1 MSVVNKAMTQMIKL
15 YTCTYMLKLIMV
27 STYANKKVIQT
38 MNNETT
44 ERNDPDS
51 VSIEEMDFTHLQPR
65 RFLTVL
71 TYHVFL
77 ILTTF
82 INREIDDRS
91 SVYVIMCISFQPA

>member
-15 YTCTYMLKLIMV
+15 YTYMHKLIMV
-27 STYANKKVIQT
+27 SRYANKVIQT

-51 VSIEEMDFTHLQPR
+51 VSIEEMDFTLLHPR

-71 TYHVFL
+71 IYHVFL

-91 SVYVIMCISFQPA
+91 TVYVIMCISFQPA